1 MVIDFCR
8 QPAALVQSGAMGCD
22 SALGSEVREALDG
35 IERSLV
41 DVLLSDLL
49 AVKLRVDPHEH
60 A

>member
-1 MVIDFCR
+1 
-8 QPAALVQSGAMGCD
+8 MGCD